1 MCVPCIHKIQDTFV
15 CVHII
20 YISIGRLRLT
30 GYRLSRKKNKENIFG
45 KYIKIIVCYA
55 MHEEANTHTLI
66 ECVCVRVCVA
76 AKKTHEI

>member
-1 MCVPCIHKIQDTFV
+1 M
-15 CVHII
+15 

-30 GYRLSRKKNKENIFG
+30 GYRLSRKKNKQNIFG

-66 ECVCVRVCVA
+66 ECVCACVCVA